1 MKQLLGFTLIVA
13 VVFGGFVLHG
23 GRFTALFKI
32 SEIAV
37 IFGAAFGGMIIATKK
52 NTLKLMLQQIKMCF
66 KKSIYNKEFYNELL
80 SLNFELLKDHQA
92 QGDKALDK
100 HIEQAEESNIFQ
112 KYPLITADKFTMG
125 FIVDSYRVFILSKGK
140 LSSHDIE
147 AVLEEEITFL
157 EDELEKPSE
166 RMHATAES
174 APGLGILAAVMGI
187 ILTMQGLDNGVAEIG
202 RNIASA
208 LVGTFTGVFACY
220 CLLGPL
226 ASAMANIAKDQT
238 VPLQCVKSIITSYYQ
253 KNSPHFCVNAA
264 RKNIEISEKPSF
276 VELENSIK
284 ELRTSK
290 A

>member
-1 MKQLLGFTLIVA
+1 MKQLIGFTLIVV

-32 SEIAV
+32 SEIAI

-52 NTLKLMLQQIKMCF
+52 STLKLMLQQVKMCF
-66 KKSIYNKEFYNELL
+66 KKSIYNKDYYNQLL
-80 SLNFELLKDHQA
+80 SLNFELLKEHQA
-92 QGDKALDK
+92 KGDKALDK
-100 HIEQAEESNIFQ
+100 HIEQAEESEVFQ
-112 KYPLITADKFTMG
+112 KYPFIMGDKFTMT

-147 AVLEEEITFL
+147 SVLEEEIAFL
-157 EDELEKPSE
+157 EEELEKPSE

-208 LVGTFTGVFACY
+208 LVGTFTGVFGCY

-226 ASAMANIAKDQT
+226 SGAMSNIAKDQT
-238 VPLQCVKSIITSYYQ
+238 IPLQCVKSIITAYYQ
-253 KNSPHFCVNAA
+253 KNSTHFCVNAA
-264 RKNIEISEKPSF
+264 RKNIEIEEKPTF

-284 ELRTSK
+284 ELHSSK